1 MAPLLKLLCTFV
13 MAILVITSTG
23 DSLGAAAARPVL
35 LHGAADTEASLG
47 EHGGRRLAVSPWS
60 KDNNA
65 GASSRT
71 HDPNNHH

>member
-35 LHGAADTEASLG
+35 LHGAADTDASLG
-47 EHGGRRLAVSPWS
+47 EHGGRRLTVSPWS
-60 KDNNA
+60 KGNA
-65 GASSRT
+65 GPSSRSN
-71 HDPNNHH
+71 DPNNHH